1 MPYSWPPIGEP
12 IYAGVVTTLVVQAHP
27 VEDSF
32 SGALFNAV
40 VDELATRQQPVTT
53 VQIGHGEQLTGD
65 SLTAIEHLIA
75 IYPTWYGSLPAVFLD
90 AMVQLLSPWVDG
102 AESPQ
107 TSPLRTVRSL
117 KVITSHGSSKLV
129 NVVQGEPG
137 LLLWKRTVLPLC
149 APGATFDWKALY
161 KLDRNSAAARTTFL
175 SQAADLAAS

>member
-1 MPYSWPPIGEP
+1 M
-12 IYAGVVTTLVVQAHP
+12 ATLVVQAHP

-32 SGALFNAV
+32 SNALFTAV
-40 VDELATRQQPVTT
+40 VDELTTRQQPVTT
-53 VQIGHGEQLTGD
+53 VRICQGGR
-65 SLTAIEHLIA
+65 LTADALSTIEHLVA

-90 AMVQLLSPWVDG
+90 AMAQLLGPWVDG

-137 LLLWKRTVLPLC
+137 LQLWKRTVLPLC
-149 APGATFDWKALY
+149 AQGATFDWKALY
-161 KLDRNSAAARTTFL
+161 KLDRNNAARRTAFL
-175 SQAADLAAS
+175 TQAAHLAAS